1 MVYKPTKKYHF
12 YTSFLLSGA
21 VSLLLLCG
29 FLVALLFGQEFTLE
43 ILIVIVSPW
52 LISPIF
58 AMKSLFQ
65 DVFTVEFK
73 DNAIVIFEK
82 LYKRETIICAEH
94 IERYNYPLFG
104 KTYSFENSN
113 HSINQKMFS
122 KEQFKEI
129 ENLINTM
136 VPTEIIEEIIL
147 QKEDFNFDVIDDTY
161 LVEEKRIKP
170 NEKGI
175 YWLEV
180 PRDGI
185 NSYHII
191 KNYFIIALFVFLFI
205 MFVGIYFIGEGKDP
219 LVLYISMIITSFSVT
234 MITILPYWYERLFV
248 GRTQN
253 KLYIK
258 TLFSNK
264 NDTVVNIINIENKLL
279 IKGVPLNISEE
290 NIFDKEQFNTYIRPL
305 IPYIQVKES
314 ADEWFG
320 KQIDKF
326 TDRFRV

>member
-1 MVYKPTKKYHF
+1 
-12 YTSFLLSGA
+12 
-21 VSLLLLCG
+21 
-29 FLVALLFGQEFTLE
+29 
-43 ILIVIVSPW
+43 
-52 LISPIF
+52 
-58 AMKSLFQ
+58 
-65 DVFTVEFK
+65 
-73 DNAIVIFEK
+73 
-82 LYKRETIICAEH
+82 
-94 IERYNYPLFG
+94 
-104 KTYSFENSN
+104 
-113 HSINQKMFS
+113 
-122 KEQFKEI
+122 
-129 ENLINTM
+129 
-136 VPTEIIEEIIL
+136 
-147 QKEDFNFDVIDDTY
+147 
-161 LVEEKRIKP
+161 
-170 NEKGI
+170 
-175 YWLEV
+175 
-180 PRDGI
+180 
-185 NSYHII
+185 
-191 KNYFIIALFVFLFI
+191 